1 MKLNVINN
9 GHGPKSK
16 AWYTLRP
23 LKKYHHDE
31 GIPTMWGLRLANHRR
46 ARECVINDK
55 PWLFCDMPY
64 WGRWNPLKE
73 SVSPDGEYYWRTI
86 YKDIH
91 VTKIHEGLPHDRIKN
106 ISIKDWRTKGEY
118 ILLAPSS
125 DSINGFVGRQNWE
138 RETIE
143 LLKTKTD
150 MPIKIRYKPRGGAGR
165 SGPAY
170 ALVPLADDLAK
181 ASCVVTS
188 CSLVGVE
195 AAIEGIPVYSLPRGA
210 TWPIAQAVE
219 NFGQPNY
226 SEQRKEWLATLG
238 YHQYTHD
245 EIQSGL
251 FKEVMEGLYNE
262 MR

>member
-1 MKLNVINN
+1 
-9 GHGPKSK
+9 
-16 AWYTLRP
+16 
-23 LKKYHHDE
+23 
-31 GIPTMWGLRLANHRR
+31 
-46 ARECVINDK
+46 
-55 PWLFCDMPY
+55 
-64 WGRWNPLKE
+64 
-73 SVSPDGEYYWRTI
+73 
-86 YKDIH
+86 
-91 VTKIHEGLPHDRIKN
+91 
-106 ISIKDWRTKGEY
+106 
-118 ILLAPSS
+118 
-125 DSINGFVGRQNWE
+125 
-138 RETIE
+138 
-143 LLKTKTD
+143 

-226 SEQRKEWLATLG
+226 SEQRKEWLATLS

-251 FKEVMEGLYNE
+251 FKEIMEGMYDE

>member
-1 MKLNVINN
+1 MKLNIINN
-9 GHGPKSK
+9 AHGPESK

-23 LKKYHHDE
+23 LQVYHVPN
-31 GIPTMWGLRLANHRR
+31 GIPTMWGLRLTNHRR
-46 ARECVINDK
+46 ARECRKANK

-73 SVSPDGEYYWRTI
+73 AVAPDAEYYWRTI
-86 YKDIH
+86 FNDIH
-91 VTKIHEGLPHDRIKN
+91 VTKIHDNLPQDRIKD
-106 ISIKDWRTKGEY
+106 ITLKDWRTKGEY

-125 DSINGFVGRQNWE
+125 DSINGFAGRPNWE

-143 LLKTKTD
+143 LLKSKTD
-150 MPIKIRYKPRGGAGR
+150 MPIKIRRKPRMGAR

-181 ASCVVTS
+181 AACVITS

-219 NFGQPNY
+219 NFGQANY
-226 SEQRKEWLATLG
+226 SDKRKEWLATLS
-238 YHQYTHD
+238 YHQYTCK
-245 EIQSGL
+245 EIESGL
-251 FKEVMEGLYNE
+251 FKEMMEGMYDEL
-262 MR
+262 R